1 MKRMLIGS
9 LLAVAFAAVTAAQTA
24 TPPPAQQPPAQPPA
38 AQQQPQT
45 PPQQAA
51 KPTEVT
57 LVGCVV
63 RGTSPKIFV
72 FENAI
77 DPAKKDEKGKKYV
90 LIVTP
95 DQDLSTHVNHKI
107 QIVGL
112 AAEKVVAVQ
121 PPATVVAEKDLPTF
135 TVKTITMVADTC
147 S

>member
-9 LLAVAFAAVTAAQTA
+9 VMAVAFAVGTAAQTA
-24 TPPPAQQPPAQPPA
+24 TPPPAQQPQ

-45 PPQQAA
+45 PPQATA

-63 RGTSPKIFV
+63 RGSTQKIYL

-77 DPAKKDEKGKKYV
+77 DPTKKDEKGKSYLLV
-90 LIVTP
+90 VTP
-95 DQDLSTHVNHKI
+95 DQDLSAHLNHKI

-112 AAEKVVAVQ
+112 AQDKVVAVT

>member
-9 LLAVAFAAVTAAQTA
+9 LMAVAFAAVTAAQTA
-24 TPPPAQQPPAQPPA
+24 TPPPAQQ
-38 AQQQPQT
+38 QQQQQAQPQT
-45 PPQQAA
+45 PPPPQTAA
-51 KPTEVT
+51 KPAEVT

-63 RGTSPKIFV
+63 RGSTQKIYL

-77 DPAKKDEKGKKYV
+77 DPAKKDEKGKTFLLV
-90 LIVTP
+90 FQP
-95 DQDLSTHVNHKI
+95 DQDLSTHLNHKI

-112 AAEKVVAVQ
+112 AQDKVVAVT

-135 TVKTITMVADTC
+135 TIKTITMVADTC